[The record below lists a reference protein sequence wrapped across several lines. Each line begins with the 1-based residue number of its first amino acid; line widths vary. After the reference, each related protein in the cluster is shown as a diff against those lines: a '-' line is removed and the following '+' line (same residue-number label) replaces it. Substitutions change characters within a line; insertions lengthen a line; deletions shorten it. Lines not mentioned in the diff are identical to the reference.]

1 MPEEKY
7 KPKTLDGYYILKES
21 KTQLPS
27 EVIKLNLTEKNITKI
42 DDENF

>member
-7 KPKTLDGYYILKES
+7 KPKTLDGYLILKIS
-21 KTQLPS
+21 KTQLPI
-27 EVIKLNLTEKNITKI
+27 EVVTIDASQKNIKNI